1 MKRGL
6 YRLLIALMAV
16 ALFVNVNNA
25 HAGWVSDWVQ
35 QKVQSSPNYFQGQQ
49 RGYYSFG
56 SFSARWRAPH
66 TFYPFTI
73 STPSLKVGCGGI
85 DIFGG
90 GFGFVNP
97 KYLVQQL
104 QTMLQA
110 APAVAFDI
118 ALKTLCEQCSQTIK
132 SIEGIIQKLNG
143 TQFNACKATRALMV
157 SLVSKMSPEWAE
169 KNRAAVDEA
178 HQTLSGY
185 VDMFTDIFEKQQ
197 HISPTNPSTSQPA
210 AAQSSYKDMT
220 KGCPSDLKELFAT
233 PDTTILEQ
241 VAKKSGFSQDYV
253 NLIRGLVGDIQIKV
267 VNNADGKP
275 ELRIIQIQPCP
286 QNKGITLDDF
296 YMGNVYAE
304 PPSGP
309 EACYNAHTLNL
320 LTYVSNQLNGIHDR
334 MVNGGK
340 FTTEQISLMRSSPV
354 PVYQALKMAIATGQD
369 QSVIGTLTD
378 VVAKAY
384 AYGSMSDLYNAT
396 LHLIYTAREAIEKE
410 SMHSTTCNLS
420 ITAADMTALTN
431 FVNVIYKK
439 QQLILED
446 FMKTANE
453 INSIASMVKNYR
465 EAKNIVASALAGAV
479 NTPAVKF

>member
-1 MKRGL
+1 MRIFRVL
-6 YRLLIALMAV
+6 ALTLAVVFSVHLLAY
-16 ALFVNVNNA
+16 
-25 HAGWVSDWVQ
+25 GDWVSDWVQ
-35 QKVQSSPNYFQGQQ
+35 QKVSTSPGYFQGQK
-49 RGYYSFG
+49 RGYFSFG
-56 SFSARWRAPH
+56 SFSARWKAPH

-118 ALKTLCEQCSQTIK
+118 ALKTLCEQCSQTLGK
-132 SIEGIIQKLNG
+132 IEGIIQKLNS
-143 TQFNACKATRALMV
+143 TQFNACKATRAMMV

-169 KNRAAVDEA
+169 QNRAAVDEA

-210 AAQSSYKDMT
+210 TAQSNYKDMT
-220 KGCPSDLKELFAT
+220 KGCPSDLKDLFAT

-253 NLIRGLVGDIQIKV
+253 DLIRGLVGDIQIKV
-267 VNNADGKP
+267 ANNADGKP

-304 PPSGP
+304 KESGP
-309 EACYNAHTLNL
+309 DSCYNANTLNL
-320 LTYVSNQLNGIHDR
+320 ITYVSDKLQSIYSKLSFNGTLTTDELNFI
-334 MVNGGK
+334 N
-340 FTTEQISLMRSSPV
+340 SSPV
-354 PVYQALKMAIATGQD
+354 PVYQALKMAMATGQEE
-369 QSVIGTLTD
+369 SVIGTLTD
-378 VVAKAY
+378 VIAKAY
-384 AYGSMSDLYNAT
+384 AYGSMSDLYNAA

-410 SMHSTTCNLS
+410 SSHSTTCNLS

-431 FVNVIYKK
+431 FINVIYKK

-446 FMKTANE
+446 FMKAANE
-453 INSIASMVKNYR
+453 INSIGQMVNNYR
-465 EAKNIVASALAGAV
+465 TVENIVKTALFSTV
-479 NTPAVKF
+479 NKAALKF